1 MTDKIKIAI
10 EILIIF
16 IFFYYLLLSLKGTR
30 GAGIF
35 KGVIFMSVITFLL
48 VGIVAKGLG
57 LPNIQFA
64 LQSILLPI
72 LIVLII
78 VFQPELRR
86 VLLDLGQSRLFN
98 FVSTS
103 AGSRMVNEIALAAV
117 NLSGRK
123 QGALIALEKEIG
135 LKPYIEGGIK
145 LDSEVSKELIET
157 IFYTG
162 SALHD
167 GGIVIK
173 DEHITAAAC
182 LFPLSEN
189 PDISKSLG
197 TRHRAAIG
205 LTEESDAITIV
216 VSEETGAISA
226 CIHGQLHSDLNK
238 EKLIT
243 IINENYNK

>member
-1 MTDKIKIAI
+1 MPDRIKTVI
-10 EILIIF
+10 EIGIIF
-16 IFFYYLLLSLKGTR
+16 VFFYYLLLSLKGTR

-35 KGVIFMSVITFLL
+35 KGVIFISVITFLL
-48 VGIVAKGLG
+48 VGIVAKWLG
-57 LPNIQFA
+57 LPNIPFA
-64 LQSILLPI
+64 LQSLLLPI

-86 VLLDLGQSRLFN
+86 VLLDVGQSRLFN

-103 AGSRMVNEIALAAV
+103 AGSRMVNEIASAATNLAEK
-117 NLSGRK
+117 K

-157 IFYTG
+157 IFYPG

-167 GGIVIK
+167 GGIVIR
-173 DEHITAAAC
+173 DERITAAGC

-216 VSEETGAISA
+216 VSEETGRISV

-238 EKLIT
+238 ETLIKT
-243 IINENYNK
+243 INENYNK